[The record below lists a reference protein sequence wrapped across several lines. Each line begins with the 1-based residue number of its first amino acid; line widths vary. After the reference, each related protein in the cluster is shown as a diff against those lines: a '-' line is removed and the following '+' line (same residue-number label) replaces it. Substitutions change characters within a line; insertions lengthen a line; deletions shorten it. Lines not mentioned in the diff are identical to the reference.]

1 MQIFLRKVKKLFLIS
16 ISFTLFLPIIATA
29 FETDSSSILDG
40 EWEVTFEAWDDMSE
54 TSKTLDATIEDY
66 EDAPGKYY
74 FIDKDSATLKAPI
87 LGTRWETIKD
97 KNTLTNPRI
106 YKPFTLV
113 DCLTK
118 DNERLQL
125 DIINSDIG
133 YQLQLLY
140 ANGGDDLQLEAAQF
154 TEEAH
159 FAYTL
164 NTTTIMMRDPKYYYY
179 FSYDHGGSTSILIL
193 DTLKG
198 REINEYN
205 CVDNSASNRRPTLFN
220 QLVPERLKFKPM
232 TDELENILNERF
244 ENW

>member
-1 MQIFLRKVKKLFLIS
+1 MQIFLRKVKRLFLIS
-16 ISFTLFLPIIATA
+16 GSFVLFLPIIATA
-29 FETDSSSILDG
+29 SETDSSSILDG
-40 EWEVTFEAWDDMSE
+40 EWKVTYEAWDDMPEPSE
-54 TSKTLDATIEDY
+54 TLDATIEDF

-74 FIDKDSATLKAPI
+74 FIDKDSATLEAPI

-133 YQLQLLY
+133 YQLQLFY
-140 ANGGDDLQLEAAQF
+140 ANGDDNLQLEAVQF

-159 FAYTL
+159 FAYAS
-164 NTTTIMMRDPKYYYY
+164 NTTTIMMRDPKFYYH
-179 FSYDHGGSTSILIL
+179 FSYDHDGSTSILIL

-198 REINEYN
+198 REINYYE
-205 CVDNSASNRRPTLFN
+205 CVDNSASERRPTLFN

-232 TDELENILNERF
+232 TDELDDILNQRF
-244 ENW
+244 VNR

>member
-1 MQIFLRKVKKLFLIS
+1 MQSFLRKVKKLFLIS
-16 ISFTLFLPIIATA
+16 ISFTLFSPIVATA
-29 FETDSSSILDG
+29 SEPDMSSILDG
-40 EWEVTFEAWDDMSE
+40 EWKITYGAWADTTETLEAPDVS
-54 TSKTLDATIEDY
+54 IEDY
-66 EDAPGKYY
+66 KDAPGKYY
-74 FIDKDSATLKAPI
+74 FIDEDSATLEAPI

-97 KNTLTNPRI
+97 KNTLTRPRI

-133 YQLQLLY
+133 YQLQLFF
-140 ANGGDDLQLEAAQF
+140 ANDNDNLQLEAAQF

-159 FAYTL
+159 FAYAL
-164 NTTTIMMRDPKYYYY
+164 NTTTILMRDPKYHYH
-179 FSYDHGGSTSILIL
+179 FSYDHDGSTSILIL
-193 DTLKG
+193 DILKG
-198 REINEYN
+198 RQINEYD

-220 QLVPERLKFKPM
+220 QLVPEYLKFKPM
-232 TDELENILNERF
+232 TDKLESILNERF